1 MRNPL
6 PSLAPMVRVKAPYY
20 APWLAPISLTKAAF
34 KLEKGCLFNTDTDL
48 FVPPEKRRVG
58 YVPQG
63 DALFPHLNVVDNV
76 QFGLRAQ
83 QPSEDK
89 KRHQDQS
96 LEQLKQLQ
104 AIHLAQRWPT
114 NLSGGEKQKVALAR
128 ALVVAPELLL
138 LDEPFSALDATSR
151 RHLRQYLTTYLKH
164 RQSPTVIVTQDLRDI
179 EALNPVVVVL
189 DKGTIIQKGDPQT
202 VKANPANDFVAEFFH
217 LTTN

>member
-1 MRNPL
+1 M
-6 PSLAPMVRVKAPYY
+6 
-20 APWLAPISLTKAAF
+20 
-34 KLEKGCLFNTDTDL
+34 
-48 FVPPEKRRVG
+48 G

-202 VKANPANDFVAEFFH
+202 VKAKPANDFVAEFFH
-217 LTTN
+217 LATNQE